1 VSAGPATPEAAG
13 EAAVAPVA
21 RLGDRALALTETVGD
36 FAMLSFETGRALF
49 RRRFPWHTAL
59 VEFEALAVRS
69 APLVI
74 VTAGFTGMVLAL
86 QTAFSLT
93 RFGAKP
99 YVGSIVGLAIA
110 RELGP
115 VLAAL
120 MMGARAGAGI
130 ASELGSMKVTEQVD
144 AIRAMGADPVQKLV
158 VPRVLATTLGLPLLT
173 IFAITVGIGGGM
185 LVADAQYG
193 IASSFYLQT
202 VTSVVRVSDLV
213 SGVAKT
219 VVFGWGIGMVACAV
233 GLGTRGGTVG
243 VGRATT
249 RAVVIASI
257 FVLVAD
263 FFLTKLLL
271 LLPTD
276 AWLGAFARWLGGA
289 A

>member
-1 VSAGPATPEAAG
+1 MSELAAQ
-13 EAAVAPVA
+13 PIA
-21 RLGDRALALTETVGD
+21 RLGERALRVAEEFGD
-36 FAMLSFETGRALF
+36 FALLAQKALAALA
-49 RRRFPWHTAL
+49 RPRFPFREL
-59 VEFEALAVRS
+59 LLQFESLAVRS

-74 VTAGFTGMVLAL
+74 ITSVFTGMVLAL
-86 QTAFSLT
+86 QTAYSLT

-99 YVGSIVGLAIA
+99 YVGSIVGLAIV

-120 MMGARAGAGI
+120 MLGGRAGAGI
-130 ASELGSMKVTEQVD
+130 AAELGSMQVTEQVD

-158 VPRVLATTLGLPLLT
+158 LPRVAATTLGLPLLT
-173 IFAITVGIGGGM
+173 IFAITLGVAGGM
-185 LVADAQYG
+185 VVAEQFG

-202 VTSVVRVSDLV
+202 VTNVASVSDFA

-219 VVFGWGIGMVACAV
+219 FVFGWAIGMIGCHV
-233 GLGTRGGTVG
+233 GLATEGGTVG

-249 RAVVIASI
+249 RAVVMASI
-257 FVLVAD
+257 AVLVAD

-276 AWLGAFARWLGGA
+276 ELLAALGRLLGGT
-289 A
+289 

>member
-1 VSAGPATPEAAG
+1 LSELSATP
-13 EAAVAPVA
+13 VT
-21 RLGDRALALTETVGD
+21 RLGDRALRLAEAFGD
-36 FAMLSFETGRALF
+36 FALLSVATGRAFL
-49 RRRFPWHTAL
+49 RPRFPWRAAL
-59 VEFEALAVRS
+59 QEFESLAVRS
-69 APLVI
+69 APLVV

-99 YVGSIVGLAIA
+99 YVGSIVGLAIV

-120 MMGARAGAGI
+120 MVGGRAGAGI

-158 VPRVLATTLGLPLLT
+158 LPRVLATTLGLPFLT
-173 IFAITVGIGGGM
+173 VFAITVGIGGGM
-185 LVADAQYG
+185 IVADAQYG
-193 IASSFYLQT
+193 ISSSFYLQT
-202 VTSVVRVSDLV
+202 VTNVVRVSDFA
-213 SGVAKT
+213 SGIAKT
-219 VVFGWGIGMVACAV
+219 CVFGWGIGMVGCAV
-233 GLGTRGGTVG
+233 GLATRGGTVG

-249 RAVVIASI
+249 QAVVIASI
-257 FVLVAD
+257 FVLIAD

-276 AWLGAFARWLGGA
+276 LWLGMFVRWLGGA
-289 A
+289 